1 MENKLI
7 PYETIEPATKGD
19 LRAILKILKYYDP
32 YITRLAMRPAL
43 GTDGAVYLRV
53 NEDFKQELQITLVT
67 SLLCFDAVNG

>member
-1 MENKLI
+1 MI

-32 YITRLAMRPAL
+32 YITRLAMRPVL
-43 GTDGAVYLRV
+43 GKSGAVYLHV